1 MASNAIIQIRNKGTI
16 TLPIN
21 FRRKYNLNQGDVFTL
36 IDLGDGSFI
45 LTPKI
50 TQVNLLGDRIAQ
62 AMAEEGV
69 SIDEILDAL
78 DEERERYYKEHYV
91 EN

>member
-1 MASNAIIQIRNKGTI
+1 MTSNSIIQIRNKGTI

-50 TQVNLLGDRIAQ
+50 TQVNLLGDQIAQ
-62 AMAEEGV
+62 AMAEGGV

>member
-1 MASNAIIQIRNKGTI
+1 MASHAIIQIRNKGTI

-50 TQVNLLGDRIAQ
+50 TQVNLLGDQIAQ
-62 AMAEEGV
+62 AMAEGGV

-78 DEERERYYKEHYV
+78 DEERIRSRV
-91 EN
+91 L

>member
-1 MASNAIIQIRNKGTI
+1 MASNSIIQIRNKGTI

-62 AMAEEGV
+62 AMTEGGV

>member
-1 MASNAIIQIRNKGTI
+1 M
-16 TLPIN
+16 
-21 FRRKYNLNQGDVFTL
+21 FTL

-62 AMAEEGV
+62 AMTEGGV

>member
-1 MASNAIIQIRNKGTI
+1 MSSNAIIQIRNKGTI

-50 TQVNLLGDRIAQ
+50 TQVNLLGDQIAQ
-62 AMAEEGV
+62 AMAEGGV